1 MKMNLPGVQQLYPVT
16 VLNASIQRQF
26 DVINQNPS
34 CVLQTHDVTE
44 DEGVEGFL
52 VFLDPVGCVL

>member
-1 MKMNLPGVQQLYPVT
+1 MKTNVPAVQQLYPVT

-26 DVINQNPS
+26 DVINQNPRR
-34 CVLQTHDVTE
+34 VLQTHDVIE

-52 VFLDPVGCVL
+52 VF